1 MFREQPPALEA
12 WLRKQEQLV
21 RVGQGR
27 PPVPDAAVELSGA
40 PPLSGRA
47 KLMWAG
53 LATALA
59 AACGVVAVWRLA
71 ML

>member
-1 MFREQPPALEA
+1 
-12 WLRKQEQLV
+12 
-21 RVGQGR
+21 
-27 PPVPDAAVELSGA
+27 
-40 PPLSGRA
+40 LSGRA